1 MLELIILVISIVTNF
16 IIGLFVLFK
25 NPRSLTNRLF
35 ALLSV
40 SLIGWTIANYISINT
55 QSYSQIF
62 DAVLV
67 VFLFVILQNTSYL
80 LLIANFPHKRLSIPK
95 APVLVYLGLSI
106 LTVAMLFSG
115 YIFKG
120 YEISS
125 NSINLVP
132 NIGMPLFI
140 LQATI
145 SIFGGLYLLLRRIKK
160 STGNLR
166 QQYRLL
172 FYSSVF
178 LLVFIPLT
186 NFILPLLLNE
196 TFFVVFSPLYTLVF
210 AALIGYA
217 IIAQKLFDI
226 RAVVARAVA
235 FGVVVLIIG
244 LIYGFGAFWL
254 IHVIVFGSQQALA
267 LAEQISYVVLAIVLA
282 FTFGPILR
290 VVERLTD
297 RVFYRDKYDPQK
309 FVNRIGWIMAG
320 EIRLEEL
327 CQKVISEIKTTMKI
341 SEVNI
346 VVFGDDK
353 LHFQTKLFG
362 NERHEI
368 LANDLKKLGR
378 LITIA
383 DELSGGEKKAIL
395 EKYGFSISLSLR
407 TSDKLLGYILL
418 GEKKSGDIY
427 STADVR
433 TLKIIANELSVAAQN
448 AKAFT
453 EIQQFNLTLQEKI
466 DRATKSLRQANC
478 QLKELDEA
486 KDEFISMASHQLRT
500 PLTTVKGYV
509 SMLDEGDFGKL
520 TKEQKQSVGLALD
533 GSNRMARLIDD
544 LLNISRMEAG
554 KFYIDAKKV
563 DLSKIVAQE
572 IESLRNFA
580 VAKNVHIKYHHLK
593 TAIPI
598 LMLDENKTR
607 QVIMNLIDNAINYSQ
622 PPKGGA
628 KVEISLEHIG
638 SSIFFIVK
646 DNGIGVPADQQTQL
660 FTKMF
665 RARNAKEMRPD
676 GTGLG
681 LFLVKK
687 VVKDQGGKII
697 FESKPGQ
704 GSSFGFEIPIHNSI
718 KHDKSAE
725 AKLKAQSNSAPGLYN

>member
-25 NPRSLTNRLF
+25 NPRSLTNQLF

-95 APVLVYLGLSI
+95 ASVLAYLGLGI

-120 YEISS
+120 YEISN

-178 LLVFIPLT
+178 LLIFIPLT
-186 NFILPLLLNE
+186 NFILPLFLNE

-254 IHVIVFGSQQALA
+254 IHVIVFGSQQALT
-267 LAEQISYVVLAIVLA
+267 LAEQISYVMLAIVLA

-297 RVFYRDKYDPQK
+297 RIFYRDKYDPQK
-309 FVNRIGWIMAG
+309 FVNKIGWIMAG

-341 SEVNI
+341 SEVDI
-346 VVFGDDK
+346 VVLGDDK

-368 LANDLKKLGR
+368 LATDLKKLGR

-383 DELSGGEKKAIL
+383 DDLSGGEKKAIL

-427 STADVR
+427 STVDVR
-433 TLKIIANELSVAAQN
+433 TLKIIANELSVAVQN

-520 TKEQKQSVGLALD
+520 TKAQKESVTLALE

-544 LLNISRMEAG
+544 LLNVSRMEAG

-593 TAIPI
+593 TAIPM
-598 LMLDENKTR
+598 LLLDENKTR

-687 VVKDQGGKII
+687 VIKDQGGKII

-704 GSSFGFEIPIHNSI
+704 GSSFGFEMPIHNSI
-718 KHDKSAE
+718 KINQSAE
-725 AKLKAQSNSAPGLYN
+725 LKLQGKLQV